1 VNDNHQQFCAS
12 PAWRQMV
19 EEQIMPLALD
29 GVDLGDDV
37 LEVGPGPG
45 FTTDVLRTRTKKLT
59 AVEIDPDLAAA
70 LADRLAGSNVEVVVG
85 DATALDLPSARFTG
99 AASFHMIHHVGPPEA
114 QRQAFSELA
123 RVVESGGVLVVAD
136 ASYSEGS
143 HAFHHSDTYQPMDP
157 ETLKA
162 LLSDV
167 GFCGIKV
174 KEHELGWVARAR
186 AV

>member
-1 VNDNHQQFCAS
+1 MNHEHGQFCSS
-12 PAWRQMV
+12 PAWRHLV
-19 EEQIMPLALD
+19 EDEIMPLALE
-29 GVDLGDDV
+29 GIDLGDDV
-37 LEVGPGPG
+37 LEVGPGSG

-70 LADRLAGSNVEVVVG
+70 LAERLAGTNVEVVLG
-85 DATALDLPSARFTG
+85 DATALDLPSAHFSA

-143 HAFHHSDTYQPMDP
+143 HAFHQGDTYQPMDP
-157 ETLKA
+157 DTLKA
-162 LLSDV
+162 MLSDV

-174 KEHELGWVARAR
+174 RTHDLGWVAKAR